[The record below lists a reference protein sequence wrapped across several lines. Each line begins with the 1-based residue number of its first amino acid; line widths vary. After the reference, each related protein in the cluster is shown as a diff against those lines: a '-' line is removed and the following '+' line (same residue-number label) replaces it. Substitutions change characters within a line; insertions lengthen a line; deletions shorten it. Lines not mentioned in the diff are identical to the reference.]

1 MAGWLPAQ
9 SRRKELLAMDI
20 IRQIKS
26 FVNNGKAI
34 VSKIPANSG
43 HSLLPVF
50 AENKT
55 YHKLV
60 FPTILLKHAFESG
73 ANRISG
79 NPQLLHTKVASGS
92 LANTGVSGTLKQK
105 ILTSARCSTKDALR
119 GLAFQDGVKLTM
131 DIHSNLAPLVPAD
144 ELAPKKKKSRPQYF
158 IGFDTEYYQDNEA
171 RHVLSYQL
179 STLFDG
185 EMYAWICFAGGKK
198 LPFSV
203 LLSWFFEDMNKQG
216 LNFDFMTSSRI
227 WVVSHF
233 GSVDYTMTENYDDMM
248 EASDSLRKTLVTIE
262 KPVRLKLAN
271 SSFHGTTHSIFL
283 RDTTLLA
290 PAGSSLEALGKVLG
304 IGKVEI
310 PPQYD
315 KSDMKTFLDND
326 PFEFLIYAS
335 IDPVV
340 TLHWAF
346 SVQSF
351 TEKMT
356 KRKFL
361 PVTMASL
368 GAGWVKKEIMKQ
380 KGWKAK
386 DFNAEFLGRKV
397 LVDDKKGKVTTMQKW
412 GDELVLPMTAANESY
427 YGGRNECFLYGI
439 HHGPWYDYDLAGAY
453 PIGMQML
460 GTPLLSE
467 CHTRT
472 DLKEIG
478 IDEYVCVLVDFE
490 FPDDTP
496 FPCFPIKDDE
506 GRGLIFPLKGRA
518 WATSPEIILARKLGA
533 TITPVNGSYY
543 VVPMGDN
550 VFGEVIKVMIENR
563 EQAKQQYGKKSIPDL
578 LWKEVSNS
586 VYGKLGQGLSGK
598 RAFSTRK
605 RKTQETPFSS
615 ITMPYMAAY
624 VTSFIR
630 ACVTA
635 AMTELVRKGYRIASV
650 TTDGF
655 LSDAPPEVVFGLDA
669 YGFGELYRQK
679 RLYVAGKDDMFEI
692 KHKARDLVIFTTR
705 GGFGVGEI
713 KDGQTWELPQAK
725 AGYYFKGLDGNFS
738 SEMEKKNRETEYLAE
753 MFLSRTGRIT
763 YEKTILPSLSDYLL
777 KKKEVAKVER
787 KAIKWEYDFKR
798 KPDMKS
804 VITDHIEIGG
814 RHYEH
819 LSFATVPW
827 KDMEEFIDVRKYRDV
842 HEKMYI
848 PLKEERQV
856 KRLMFYATARRDIRR
871 SGYYL
876 RDTKIDDELEI
887 LRPYVMAL
895 LGAYLRGTLQ
905 KPESWK
911 GKSYSQIAALVNETV
926 RNAIGYELGLTKDDM
941 KKAKV
946 RHKGIISSDITESLR
961 SLIEGGSGNV
971 EDYIGKAVPAETEQI
986 PQPA

>member
-1 MAGWLPAQ
+1 MPAQ
-9 SRRKELLAMDI
+9 SRRKELPVMDI
-20 IRQIKS
+20 IRLLSQFVKKQQPIKS
-26 FVNNGKAI
+26 SV
-34 VSKIPANSG
+34 PANCG
-43 HSLLPVF
+43 HSLFPLR
-50 AENKT
+50 AENKRN
-55 YHKLV
+55 YKDI
-60 FPTILLKHAFESG
+60 FPTILLKYQSG
-73 ANRISG
+73 TGAKAISG
-79 NPQLLHTKVASGS
+79 NKKLLHNKVGAKS
-92 LANTGVSGTLKQK
+92 LANTEFLETKK
-105 ILTSARCSTKDALR
+105 RKPKTSARLKTKDALR
-119 GLAFQDGVKLTM
+119 ELGSRGGANLSI
-131 DIHSNLAPLVPAD
+131 DIHNELAPAIPPAK
-144 ELAPKKKKSRPQYF
+144 LAPKKKKSRPQYYV
-158 IGFDTEYYQDNEA
+158 GFDTEYYQDDNS

-179 STLFDG
+179 STNIGNDV
-185 EMYAWICFAGGKK
+185 YAWICFADDKK

-203 LLSWFFEDMNKQG
+203 LLSWFLEDMNTQG
-216 LNFDFMTSSRI
+216 LCFNFQSSSRI
-227 WVVSHF
+227 WVVCHF
-233 GSVDYTMTENYDDMM
+233 GSVDYTATENYEDIM

-262 KPVRLKLAN
+262 KPLRLKLTN
-271 SSFHGTTHSIFL
+271 SSFHGTSHSIFL

-304 IGKVEI
+304 ISKVEI
-310 PPQYD
+310 PSQYS
-315 KSDMKTFLDND
+315 KSDMKTFLEND
-326 PFEFLIYAS
+326 PLEFLIYAS

-340 TLHWAF
+340 TLYWAF
-346 SVQSF
+346 AVLDF
-351 TEKMT
+351 TEELT
-356 KRKFL
+356 GKRVL
-361 PVTMASL
+361 PVTLASL
-368 GAGWVKKEIMKQ
+368 GARW
-380 KGWKAK
+380 AK
-386 DFNAEFLGRKV
+386 DELKERTGLKDFDYEFLGRKKIV
-397 LVDDKKGKVTTMQKW
+397 NEKVKGKVIVVEKW
-412 GDELVLPMTAANESY
+412 RDDLDLQMRAASDSF

-472 DLKEIG
+472 DLNEIG

-506 GRGLIFPLKGRA
+506 GRGLIFPLKGRT
-518 WATSPEIILARKLGA
+518 WATSPEIILARQLGA
-533 TITPVNGSYY
+533 KITPVNGSYY
-543 VVPMGDN
+543 VVPMGDH
-550 VFGEVIKVMIENR
+550 VFGEVIKILIEKR
-563 EQAKQQYGKKSIPDL
+563 ELAKQQFGKKSIPDL
-578 LWKEVSNS
+578 LLKEMNNS
-586 VYGKLGQGLSGK
+586 IYGKLGQGLSGK

-605 RKTQETPFSS
+605 RKTQETPFSP
-615 ITMPYMAAY
+615 ITMPYMAAF

-753 MFLSRTGRIT
+753 TFLSRTGRIT

-856 KRLMFYATARRDIRR
+856 KRLMFYATARRDIRH

-876 RDTKIDDELEI
+876 RDTKIDDEMEI

-895 LGAYLRGTLQ
+895 LGAYLHGTLPM
-905 KPESWK
+905 PESWK

-941 KKAKV
+941 KKARA

-971 EDYIGKAVPAETEQI
+971 EDYIGKAVPFETEQI
-986 PQPA
+986 SQPA

>member
-20 IRQIKS
+20 IQHVKKIIKS
-26 FVNNGKAI
+26 KKAI
-34 VSKIPANSG
+34 VSRIPANSG
-43 HSLLPVF
+43 HSLLPVS

-79 NPQLLHTKVASGS
+79 NPQLAQAKVASGS
-92 LANTGVSGTLKQK
+92 LANTGVSGTPKRKSLKC
-105 ILTSARCSTKDALR
+105 ANYSTKDALR
-119 GLAFQDGVKLTM
+119 ELASQGGTKTTM
-131 DIHSNLAPLVPAD
+131 DIHSNLAPLVPAG
-144 ELAPKKKKSRPQYF
+144 ELAPQKRQSRPQYF

-203 LLSWFFEDMNKQG
+203 LLSWFFEGMNKQG

-233 GSVDYTMTENYDDMM
+233 GSVDYTATENYDDIM

-262 KPVRLKLAN
+262 KPVSMRLQDV
-271 SSFHGTTHSIFL
+271 SRHGCRHSVFL

-290 PAGSSLEALGKVLG
+290 PAGSSLEALGNVLG

-310 PPQYD
+310 PPQYS

-340 TLHWAF
+340 TLYWAF
-346 SVQSF
+346 SVQGF

-356 KRKFL
+356 KQRFL

-368 GAGWVKKEIMKQ
+368 GASWVKKQIMRKM
-380 KGWKAK
+380 GWKAK
-386 DFNAEFLGRKV
+386 DFNVNFLGRKV
-397 LVDDKKGKVTTMQKW
+397 FIDEKKGKVITMQKW
-412 GDELVLPMTAANESY
+412 ADELDLPMRAASNSY

-467 CHTRT
+467 CYTRT

-478 IDEYVCVLVDFE
+478 IDEYVCVLIDFE
-490 FPDDTP
+490 FPPDTP

-506 GRGLIFPLKGRA
+506 GRGLIFPLKGRT
-518 WATSPEIILARKLGA
+518 WATSPEIVLARNLGA
-533 TITPVNGSYY
+533 KITPVNGSYY
-543 VVPMGDN
+543 VVPMANND
-550 VFGEVIKVMIENR
+550 FGEVIKVMIENR
-563 EQAKQQYGKKSIPDL
+563 EQAKKQYGKKSIPDL

-635 AMTELVRKGYRIASV
+635 SMDELVRMGYRIASV

-655 LSDAPPEVVFGLDA
+655 LSDAPPEVVFNLKA

-705 GGFGVGEI
+705 GGFGVGEV

-725 AGYYFKGLDGNFS
+725 AGYYFKGLDGNFA

-798 KPDMKS
+798 KPDLGS
-804 VITDHIEIGG
+804 VKTENIHIDGNT
-814 RHYEH
+814 YEH
-819 LSFATVPW
+819 VSFATVPW
-827 KDMEEFIDVRKYRDV
+827 NDMEEFIEVRKYRDV

-856 KRLMFYATARRDIRR
+856 KRLMFYATARRDIRH

-876 RDTKIDDELEI
+876 RDTKIDDEMEI
-887 LRPYVMAL
+887 LRPYAMAL
-895 LGAYLRGTLQ
+895 LGAYLHGTLPM
-905 KPESWK
+905 PESWK
-911 GKSYSQIAALVNETV
+911 GKSYSQIAALVNETL
-926 RNAIGYELGLTKDDM
+926 RNAIGYEMGLTKDDM

-946 RHKGIISSDITESLR
+946 RHKGIISSDITESLQK
-961 SLIEGGSGNV
+961 LIEGGSGNV
-971 EDYIGKAVPAETEQI
+971 EDYIGKAVPFETEQI
-986 PQPA
+986 SQPA